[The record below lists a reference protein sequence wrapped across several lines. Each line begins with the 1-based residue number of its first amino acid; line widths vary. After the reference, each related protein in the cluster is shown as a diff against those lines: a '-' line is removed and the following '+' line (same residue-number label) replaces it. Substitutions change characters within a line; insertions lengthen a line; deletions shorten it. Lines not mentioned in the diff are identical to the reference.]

1 MYYVEQ
7 MKRMGRESNLV
18 RVDTFPIDNFKD
30 NEVQFN
36 IFDEI
41 KGNHKS
47 IIIDLYSFSIADFDY
62 EVRKDGIVIR
72 IPSMISKEL
81 QNTINVRMEKND
93 NEIIYNFDIKENI
106 YKINLP
112 INDIRIDGNIKIVLN
127 TDTGLINIKYNL
139 NTETESYISN
149 MILSFN
155 YTFED

>member
-47 IIIDLYSFSIADFDY
+47 INIDLYSFSIADFDY

-106 YKINLP
+106 YKLP
-112 INDIRIDGNIKIVLN
+112 INDIRLDGNIKIVLN
-127 TDTGLINIKYNL
+127 PDIGLINIKYNL